1 MFKFTYCK
9 NFAHAE
15 TREIEWD
22 DFAEGVS
29 KSVGYATKEESI
41 RRAAIVGG
49 LREDETVG
57 RAENI
62 ACRTIASLDYDEL
75 PTGTTM
81 DDVELAL
88 SLGLNCAFAA
98 YTTFRHT
105 LEAPRFRVFV
115 PLSRAVTPEEY
126 PGVVDQIRETIGL
139 EGLDKCSYA
148 VNQIMFLASHR
159 HGVSP
164 WKLSQGGDP
173 WTVPE
178 AVFDGS
184 IRSALRC

>member
-1 MFKFTYCK
+1 MMLKFTYCK

-49 LREDETVG
+49 LREDETIG

-62 ACRTIASLDYDEL
+62 ACRTMASLDYDAL
-75 PTGTTM
+75 PAGTTT

-88 SLGLNCAFAA
+88 TLGLNCAFAA

-105 LEAPRFRVFV
+105 PEGAAFSGV
-115 PLSRAVTPEEY
+115 RAVVSAGKP
-126 PGVVDQIRETIGL
+126 
-139 EGLDKCSYA
+139 C
-148 VNQIMFLASHR
+148 
-159 HGVSP
+159 GVSRRCR
-164 WKLSQGGDP
+164 QDP
-173 WTVPE
+173 
-178 AVFDGS
+178 
-184 IRSALRC
+184 

>member
-1 MFKFTYCK
+1 MLKFTYCK

-15 TREIEWD
+15 TREVEWD

-29 KSVGYATKEESI
+29 KSVGYATKEESV
-41 RRAAIVGG
+41 RRAAVVGG

-62 ACRTIASLDYDEL
+62 ACRTMASLDYDDL
-75 PTGTTM
+75 PAGTTM

-88 SLGLNCAFAA
+88 SLGLDCAFAA

-105 LEAPRFRVFV
+105 PEAPRFRVFV
-115 PLSRAVTPEEY
+115 PLSRPVSPAEY
-126 PGVVDQIRETIGL
+126 PGVVDQIREAIDL
-139 EGLDKCSYA
+139 EGLDDCSYT

-159 HGVSP
+159 HGVEP
-164 WKLSQGGDP
+164 
-173 WTVPE
+173 
-178 AVFDGS
+178 
-184 IRSALRC
+184 